1 MTWNWQ
7 QEDWGKFSYDK
18 SKLQAF
24 EEAFLRHCGEVI
36 GSLKHLGDEE
46 QSELRVTLLRD
57 EAMQTSKIEGE
68 YLDRDSIQSSIR
80 RHFGLQVSDETKEPK
95 ELKEQ
100 GISDLLVD
108 VYQNYEQ
115 PLSHDLIRQ
124 WNKKLFSSQGQSGE
138 YRTHAEAIQVVSG
151 AVYAPTVHFEAPPSA
166 QVFEELEAFI
176 QWYNQAHE
184 EKTIPPLRLAGIAH
198 LWFECIH
205 PFADG
210 NGRVGRALAE
220 KSLSQSLGAPALIS
234 LSSVIEKKKSA
245 YYTALEQANK
255 GNEITKWLEYF
266 LPTMIEAQQYTLQ
279 KIGFIIEKGKLLH
292 KYQGQLN
299 ERQLKAVLRMFRE
312 GVEGF
317 KGGLR
322 AKNYMTITQTS
333 QPTATR
339 DLRDLV
345 EKGVLKKTGE
355 LRYTR
360 YWLNI

>member
-1 MTWNWQ
+1 MIWNWQ
-7 QEDWGKFSYDK
+7 QKDWRKFSYDN

-24 EEAFLRHCGEVI
+24 EEDFLRYCGEVV
-36 GSLKHLGDEE
+36 GTLKHLDDQEE
-46 QSELRVTLLRD
+46 KELRVTLLRD
-57 EAMQTSKIEGE
+57 EAMQTSRIEGE

-80 RHFGLQVSDETKEPK
+80 RHFGLQVNLESK

-108 VYQNYEQ
+108 VYQNYEK
-115 PLSHDLIRQ
+115 PLSHDLICQ
-124 WNKKLFSSQGQSGE
+124 WNSKLFSAQGRSGE
-138 YRTHAEAIQVVSG
+138 YRSHSEPMQVVSG

-166 QVFEELEAFI
+166 QVFDEIAAFI
-176 QWYNQAHE
+176 QWYNKAHE
-184 EKTIPPLRLAGIAH
+184 EKSIPPLTLAGIAH

-205 PFADG
+205 PFEDG

-220 KSLSQSLGAPALIS
+220 KSLSQSLGTPALIS

-245 YYTALEQANK
+245 YYNALEQANK

-266 LPTMIEAQQYTLQ
+266 LPTMIEAQQYSIQ
-279 KIGFIIEKGKLLH
+279 KIGFIIEKGKLLNKH
-292 KYQGQLN
+292 QSQLN
-299 ERQLKAVLRMFRE
+299 ERQLKVILRMFQE

-317 KGGLR
+317 KGGLS
-322 AKNYMTITQTS
+322 AKNYISITQTT

-339 DLRDLV
+339 DLRDLI